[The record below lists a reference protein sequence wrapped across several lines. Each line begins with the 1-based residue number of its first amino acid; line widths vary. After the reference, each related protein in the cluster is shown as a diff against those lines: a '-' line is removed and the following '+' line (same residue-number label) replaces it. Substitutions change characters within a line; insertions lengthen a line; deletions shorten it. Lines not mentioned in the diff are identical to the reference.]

1 MKIRE
6 LEKKLE
12 PTILVVVIILLG
24 FIVAIF
30 SNLINFEIKKFV
42 VTFIGIPILLVIG
55 SWIISV
61 FSIKETTKKRL
72 GILFIIIAV
81 LGFSVY
87 FLYENRQ
94 VIYDLK
100 KEIDTVFKN
109 DKNIDTTKNDMTVD
123 EDTESII
130 DEQGNSKIVEPIIK
144 INQFTFIVKQGD
156 KLIANAIIEVET
168 QNGIFDG
175 KTDEKGKALM
185 DIKGEIDPNI
195 SYTITVNGIVFKE
208 PIKKVTTLI
217 LPKW

>member
-217 LPKW
+217 LPK